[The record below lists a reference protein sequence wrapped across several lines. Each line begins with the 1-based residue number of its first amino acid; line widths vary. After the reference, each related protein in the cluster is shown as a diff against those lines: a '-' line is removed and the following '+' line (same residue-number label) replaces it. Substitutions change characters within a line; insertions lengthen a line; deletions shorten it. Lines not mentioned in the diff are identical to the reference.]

1 MVAFGYSTVAAV
13 VADIATVAAV
23 VAVVATAVVAVAVA
37 TAVAAVVAVATVV
50 VAVGLVVV
58 EKVVLGFLLELALQA
73 LVKPFSRQPL
83 VLILILRGLL
93 AHLHRHLPQH
103 AVLQPHLNRDP

>member
-37 TAVAAVVAVATVV
+37 TAVVAVVATAV

-83 VLILILRGLL
+83 VVILILRGLL

-103 AVLQPHLNRDP
+103 VVLQPHLNRDP

>member
-1 MVAFGYSTVAAV
+1 MVAFGYSTVAAA

-37 TAVAAVVAVATVV
+37 TAVDVATVV

-83 VLILILRGLL
+83 VVILILRGLL

-103 AVLQPHLNRDP
+103 VVLQPHLNLDP